1 MQSSGE
7 TSEQRATALACAK
20 INLVLDLLGPR
31 DDGYTEIATIFQTVG
46 LADEIDVSVGPAAGG
61 VSLAVEGDEPCPET
75 ENLAYRAAAAH
86 RSLSG
91 SGEAVRVRLTKKI
104 PAGAGLGG
112 GSSDAAAVLRCLERI
127 ARPRLGEAAVLD
139 IARRLGA
146 DVPYF
151 LHGGLALGTG
161 RGDRIEL
168 LEELPR
174 RWVVLARSGGPL
186 STARVYAAS
195 RRALTP
201 RTDPLN
207 ILRFQSQLREDRGGP
222 LPLANGLQA
231 AAVSLR
237 PELEHLLDRLVA
249 SGGQA
254 LLSGSGSAVFGLFVE
269 EGAAR
274 EAAARVTA
282 DAPGVWVSVSATMT
296 RADIVAREAGRTRR

>member
-1 MQSSGE
+1 MKPSGDRGE
-7 TSEQRATALACAK
+7 CRAIALACAK
-20 INLVLDLLGPR
+20 VNLVLDLLGPR

-46 LADEIDVSVGPAAGG
+46 LADEIEVSLGPAAGG
-61 VSLAVEGDEPCPET
+61 VSLEVDGDEPCPET
-75 ENLAYRAAAAH
+75 QNLAHMAAVAH

-91 SGEAVRVRLTKKI
+91 SGEAVRVRLKKRI

-127 ARPRLGEAAVLD
+127 ARPGLGAAAVLD

-151 LHGGLALGTG
+151 LSGGLALGTG

-168 LEELPR
+168 LDELPR

-207 ILRFQSQLREDRGGP
+207 ILRFQSQLGEDRGGP

-231 AAVSLR
+231 AALSLR
-237 PELEHLLDRLVA
+237 PELEHLLDRLTE

-254 LLSGSGSAVFGLFVE
+254 LLSGSGSAVFGLFVG

-282 DAPGVWVSVSATMT
+282 DAPGVWVSVSTTMT
-296 RADIVAREAGRTRR
+296 RADIASWEAGRTRR